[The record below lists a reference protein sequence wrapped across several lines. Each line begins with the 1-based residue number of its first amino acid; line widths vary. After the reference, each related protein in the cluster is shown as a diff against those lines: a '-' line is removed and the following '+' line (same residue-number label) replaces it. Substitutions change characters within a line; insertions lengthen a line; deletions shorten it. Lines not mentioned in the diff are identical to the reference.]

1 MRDKILETLKGARE
15 QNSQVSDRT
24 LEGLAEQYSKLI
36 TTDEQLGNFDAKGVI
51 ENLQGN
57 INFVLK
63 TEADKLQAKHNEEL
77 KKLEEER
84 KKLLERKPPEKQ
96 DDEPN
101 LEVKSLKEQLEKL
114 TTQMQDLQAGAVKEG
129 RLAKLRQ
136 AYAGMPK
143 AQVDVELSLYE
154 SVYAGMSTD
163 VFNSMIEQKTEANKA
178 FVDSVKAKGLDFTV
192 PSRAQAQDDD
202 GQTPVLK
209 KAREM
214 VNKQNKEK

>member
-24 LEGLAEQYSKLI
+24 LEGLADQYSKLI
-36 TTDEQLGNFDAKGVI
+36 TTDEQLEAMDAKGLL

-63 TEADKLQAKHNEEL
+63 GESDKLLAKHQKEL
-77 KKLEEER
+77 ENLKAQQKVEPKKEPE
-84 KKLLERKPPEKQ
+84 PP
-96 DDEPN
+96 DNDA
-101 LEVKSLKEQLEKL
+101 VKTLQEQIQQIAN
-114 TTQMQDLQAGAVKEG
+114 QMKDLQEGAIKEG
-129 RLAKLRQ
+129 RLAKIQ
-136 AYAGMPK
+136 KAYAGMPK